1 MRSNLPARL
10 RSLFLSFVIAAMAV
24 AASVTAVLADG
35 NGPPFPK

>member
-1 MRSNLPARL
+1 MRSDITARL

-24 AASVTAVLADG
+24 AATATAVLADG